1 MQKTVKMRLALSAK
15 ITEERIKLDCKEWGM
30 TQTGR
35 ESEARGH
42 EKREAQ
48 SNCTDQPETC

>member
-1 MQKTVKMRLALSAK
+1 MRLALSAK
-15 ITEERIKLDCKEWGM
+15 ITEERVKLDCKEWRM

-35 ESEARGH
+35 ESVARGH

-48 SNCTDQPETC
+48 SDCTDQPETC